1 MISHTS
7 SSLWPVT
14 LAPADDQ
21 GVTAV
26 AAVAAVEAAVAAAAA
41 AVVAAAA
48 ESIYMSHVSRRGCR
62 LTRSAASLVVSA
74 GARLLRRP

>member
-26 AAVAAVEAAVAAAAA
+26 AAVAAAVAAVAAA
-41 AVVAAAA
+41 VVAAAAA

-74 GARLLRRP
+74 GVRLLRRP